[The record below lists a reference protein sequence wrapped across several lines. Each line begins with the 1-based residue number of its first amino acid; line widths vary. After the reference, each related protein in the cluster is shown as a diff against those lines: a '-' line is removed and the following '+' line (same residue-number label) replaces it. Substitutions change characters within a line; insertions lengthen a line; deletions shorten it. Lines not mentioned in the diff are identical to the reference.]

1 MLPQCHWDCRLL
13 IALNLSS
20 RIFSNLFS
28 CSGGK
33 PLSFVI
39 IVGMQGEQLRRKKV
53 IEIVDESPAPL
64 GSKK

>member
-1 MLPQCHWDCRLL
+1 
-13 IALNLSS
+13 LSS